1 MEWIV
6 VCLIAAALVMD
17 TTAAFQVLISQP
29 LISCSVIG
37 YYLGDLQFGLQVGLL
52 TQLLWI
58 GSVPVGAAV
67 IPAGNPASAAA
78 AIVAIQLK
86 TASPELGNF
95 HLMIALIYALFLSY
109 IGAKMIKQNHNWN
122 VWLFNK
128 ALNSVKEGKNN
139 PILMINFGSLI
150 LQFLA
155 TFAAIFTA
163 AYGGGFIFTELV
175 NVIPV
180 EWNTYSRYVLY
191 AAIGSG
197 GGFILS
203 YYTTLNDIRWLL
215 SGFLIAAIFVFI

>member
-1 MEWIV
+1 
-6 VCLIAAALVMD
+6 
-17 TTAAFQVLISQP
+17 
-29 LISCSVIG
+29 
-37 YYLGDLQFGLQVGLL
+37 
-52 TQLLWI
+52 
-58 GSVPVGAAV
+58 
-67 IPAGNPASAAA
+67 
-78 AIVAIQLK
+78 
-86 TASPELGNF
+86 
-95 HLMIALIYALFLSY
+95 MIALAYALFLSY

-155 TFAAIFTA
+155 TFVAIFTA
-163 AYGGGFIFTELV
+163 AYSGGFIFTELV